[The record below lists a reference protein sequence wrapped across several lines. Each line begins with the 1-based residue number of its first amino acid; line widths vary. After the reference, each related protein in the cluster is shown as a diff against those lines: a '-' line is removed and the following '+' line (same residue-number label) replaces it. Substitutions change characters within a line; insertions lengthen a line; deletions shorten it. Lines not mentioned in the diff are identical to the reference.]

1 MANWLASDLRSAKI
15 FHPAVKNICPADRLR
30 RRELL
35 YKYLLLSRFVAGWRP
50 SGGRLKTGID
60 MIGLVFYNAFIDGGA
75 AMSSGRGRFSAS
87 V

>member
-1 MANWLASDLRSAKI
+1 MPVGEELSTCCSLEKQQFRQACDKSAKV
-15 FHPAVKNICPADRLR
+15 FRNR
-30 RRELL
+30 
-35 YKYLLLSRFVAGWRP
+35 
-50 SGGRLKTGID
+50 ID